1 MSQRFYKI
9 KIGILLLLLSLV
21 MVACSSSE
29 SGTNATREY
38 TLYFL
43 SAEEDRLVSVKYP
56 VEETEKALL
65 VDEIVAYMKGH
76 LENYDYKPI
85 LSESLNLE
93 QIILYDTTATLYFD
107 KSYLDLEPTT
117 EILVRA
123 GIVKNLTQISGV
135 EHISIQIDEQPLTN
149 VDGTIVGAMTSKMFM
164 DSAQNDFEDYEKIKL
179 TLYYANEE
187 MNQLVGVSEEVVYT
201 SDMTFERLVV
211 EELIKGTD
219 EEGYYATINPD
230 TKIINV
236 TTKDGVCYVNLDSTF
251 LMPATGIN
259 AELTVYS
266 IVNSLVEL
274 SNINKVQIS
283 INGDTSYTYLEQIPL
298 STIFERNLE
307 IVE

>member
-1 MSQRFYKI
+1 
-9 KIGILLLLLSLV
+9 

-29 SGTNATREY
+29 SDTNSTREY

-56 VEETEKALL
+56 VEETEKAEL

-107 KSYLDLEPTT
+107 KSYLDLAPTT

-149 VDGTIVGAMTSKMFM
+149 VDGSIVGAMTSKMFM

-187 MNQLVGVSEEVVYT
+187 MTQLVGVSEEVVYT

-211 EELIKGTD
+211 EELIKGTE
-219 EEGYYATINPD
+219 EEGYYGTINPD
-230 TKIINV
+230 TKIINIS
-236 TTKDGVCYVNLDSTF
+236 TKDGVCYVNLDSTF
-251 LMPATGIN
+251 LTPVTGIN
-259 AELTVYS
+259 AELTIYS
-266 IVNSLVEL
+266 IVNSLVEV

-298 STIFERNLE
+298 TTIFERNLE